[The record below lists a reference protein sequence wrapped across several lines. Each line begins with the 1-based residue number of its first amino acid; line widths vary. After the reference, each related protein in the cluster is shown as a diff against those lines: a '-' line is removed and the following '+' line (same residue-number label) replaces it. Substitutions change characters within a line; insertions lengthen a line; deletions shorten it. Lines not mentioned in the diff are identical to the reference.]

1 MTNHHP
7 QCFLQQHCLPEW
19 KAAIDANARL
29 VSLKKGT
36 LVFREGDPV
45 EGFYFIHSG
54 KVKVHKQW
62 GEEEGKELIIKFAGE
77 GNLLGHR
84 GLVSGEVYPVS
95 ATVVETVE
103 ACFISPEFFQATL
116 LVNHQL
122 AYKMVLL
129 YADEL
134 QQAEQSMR
142 DMVHMN
148 VKSRIAKSLLK
159 LEEIFG
165 TDDAGFINSS
175 LSRQDV
181 ASYAGTTYETL
192 FKTLNEWIAE
202 GIVAS
207 AGKQLSILNAK
218 KLRKMIH

>member
-1 MTNHHP
+1 MNHHP
-7 QCFLQQHCLPEW
+7 NCFLYRHCLPEW
-19 KAAIDANARL
+19 KAAIDANARP
-29 VSLKKGT
+29 VCLKKGT
-36 LVFREGDPV
+36 VVFREGDLV

-54 KVKVHKQW
+54 KVKVHKYW
-62 GEEEGKELIIKFAGE
+62 GEEGKDLIIKFAGE

-103 ACFISPEFFQATL
+103 ACFITPEFFQATM
-116 LVNHQL
+116 LVNHEL
-122 AYKMVLL
+122 AYKMILL

-165 TDDAGFINSS
+165 KDEAGFINGG

-181 ASYAGTTYETL
+181 ASFAGTTYETL
-192 FKTLNEWIAE
+192 FKTLNEWTAD
-202 GIVAS
+202 GIVAAS
-207 AGKQLSILNAK
+207 GKQLAILNAP
-218 KLRKMIH
+218 KLQKIIQ

>member
-1 MTNHHP
+1 MNHHP
-7 QCFLQQHCLPEW
+7 HCFLHEHCLPEW
-19 KAAIDANARL
+19 KAAIASNARPT
-29 VSLKKGT
+29 SFKKGAV
-36 LVFREGDPV
+36 VFREGDPV
-45 EGFYFIHSG
+45 EGFYFIHTG

-62 GEEEGKELIIKFAGE
+62 GEEGKDLILKFAGE

-84 GLVSGEVYPVS
+84 GLVSGDVYPVS
-95 ATVVETVE
+95 ATVVEPVE
-103 ACFISPEFFQATL
+103 ACFITPEFFQATM

-122 AYKMVLL
+122 AYRMILL

-165 TDDAGFINSS
+165 KDEEGYINGG

-192 FKTLNEWIAE
+192 FKTINEWAAE

-207 AGKQLSILNAK
+207 AGKQLAILHTK
-218 KLRKMIH
+218 KLRKLIQ